1 MEIFNIIQKTI
12 LALKSGFHKK
22 ILPSCNICKF
32 KTNERKLLV
41 IHMDTHHGQFEQLQ
55 TAINRIIRARAK
67 RTLKG
72 QIELDIEREID
83 RYGSLIFNQN
93 SKSC

>member
-55 TAINRIIRARAK
+55 TAINRIKSQVVVKLAMWK
-67 RTLKG
+67 
-72 QIELDIEREID
+72 
-83 RYGSLIFNQN
+83 SLHKEAHVASFQGRDA
-93 SKSC
+93 SVFL